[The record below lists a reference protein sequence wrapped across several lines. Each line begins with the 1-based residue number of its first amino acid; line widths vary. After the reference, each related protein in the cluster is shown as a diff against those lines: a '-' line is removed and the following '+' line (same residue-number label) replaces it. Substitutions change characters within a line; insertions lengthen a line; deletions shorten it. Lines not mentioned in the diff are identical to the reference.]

1 LRVSKQAAIAIF
13 IVAVIAFSI
22 GGVLFTTI
30 NEGGGPTSINNL
42 GTLEIKT
49 NTPSTIHQGETYC
62 VSGINGTLYTMFTP
76 TSPSSFKGQLPT
88 CTLIVS
94 DQVIETGLAYDGYS
108 NPYRISWTFTSLTM
122 AGALSALL
130 NSQRSDSYFRFSGI
144 IASGIEV
151 GGTSDHFIV
160 QSSTY
165 TTPIIPG
172 DPIISGSNDQTL
184 QSPISTQTLTWTILY
199 NGVDSA
205 TWEIWDGGWWPAKS
219 GTFQNGVP
227 STSIS
232 YTFSAS
238 SVGAYT
244 IELDFHCTK
253 SGSIPSKNFQDFVTI
268 TVVSST
274 TTTTTTTTIGTTTT
288 TTTTT
293 TIGTTTT
300 TTTTTTTGMGTT
312 TPTTTPDL
320 FAQNLPFILGAV
332 VIIAIVAFIIKR
344 K

>member
-1 LRVSKQAAIAIF
+1 
-13 IVAVIAFSI
+13 
-22 GGVLFTTI
+22 
-30 NEGGGPTSINNL
+30 
-42 GTLEIKT
+42 
-49 NTPSTIHQGETYC
+49 
-62 VSGINGTLYTMFTP
+62 MFTP

-160 QSSTY
+160 QGSTY

-172 DPIISGSNDQTL
+172 DPIISGPNDQTL

-293 TIGTTTT
+293 T
-300 TTTTTTTGMGTT
+300 TGMGTT